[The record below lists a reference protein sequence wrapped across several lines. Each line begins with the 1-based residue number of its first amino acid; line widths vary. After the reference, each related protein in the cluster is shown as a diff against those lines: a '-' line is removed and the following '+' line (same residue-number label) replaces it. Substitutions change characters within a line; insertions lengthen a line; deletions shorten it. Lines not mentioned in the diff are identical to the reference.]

1 MSKVESTAVSVPVSA
16 RPKATTKARAVTTG
30 GSSPKKHVVL
40 SIVLGLVAVLWLL
53 PVVGLL
59 VTSFRT
65 TTDAL
70 STGWWTVFANLAKT
84 PWTVDNYSNALS
96 GQSSGTGTSLG
107 GEFLNSLAVAIP
119 ATVLPLMFAAFAA
132 YAFTFFEFR
141 GKEIYFAV
149 IVGLLVV
156 PVQIALIPVL
166 QTYKA
171 ITAATGLQITGTFP
185 AAWIV
190 HSAFA
195 LPLCIFIVRNYMATL
210 PNALIEAARVDGASH
225 FQIFWRLVIPMSIPA
240 LASFAIFQFMWV
252 WNDYLVAY
260 IFIGNANPVL
270 QQGLLALLGQYNQ
283 GWNLVAAGAFVVV
296 IVPLI
301 VFLTLQ
307 RFFVRGLTAGAVK

>member
-1 MSKVESTAVSVPVSA
+1 MTHIVPTLARTKGAVNTRAETLTKTTVPRR
-16 RPKATTKARAVTTG
+16 RPVLT
-30 GSSPKKHVVL
+30 VVL
-40 SIVLGLVAVLWLL
+40 GIVAVLWML
-53 PVVGLL
+53 PVIGLL
-59 VTSFRT
+59 ITSFRT
-65 TTDAL
+65 TTDAQT
-70 STGWWTVFANLAKT
+70 TGWWTVFTKFFGTA
-84 PWTVDNYSNALS
+84 WTLNNYTNAFT
-96 GQSSGTGTSLG
+96 GASSGTGQSLG
-107 GEFLNSLAVAIP
+107 GEFLNSIAVAVP

-132 YAFTFFEFR
+132 YSFTFLEFR

-171 ITAATGLQITGTFP
+171 ITAATGIQITGTFP

-195 LPLCIFIVRNYMATL
+195 LPLCIFILRNYMSTL

-225 FQIFWRLVIPMSIPA
+225 FQIFWRLVVPMSTPA
-240 LASFAIFQFMWV
+240 LASFAIFQFLWV

-270 QQGLLALLGQYNQ
+270 QQGLLGLLGQYNQ
-283 GWNLVAAGAFVVV
+283 GWNLVAAGSFIVL
-296 IVPLI
+296 IVPLL
-301 VFLTLQ
+301 VFLSLQ
-307 RFFVRGLTAGAVK
+307 RYFVRGLTAGSVK